1 MKTEQLPNSVIFKIL
16 AIRTIR
22 IGKSLYQF
30 WHEVGEA
37 NGILPYV
44 SQVSTQF
51 LVPKVW
57 NQIRLRWLR
66 GPSSPTIQ
74 GSGKL
79 ATRTRSLTPLQSKIN
94 GSRPPYPISYS
105 YFTHYLNMFLHFQ
118 KEPPREHR
126 GPTYYAMTGQHHFL
140 ISTSFLNFLYPLHH
154 LLYFSALL
162 NLITL
167 PFHIKF
173 KKKYSN
179 IIFHDVVI
187 KCGW

>member
-1 MKTEQLPNSVIFKIL
+1 MTCSWGNKWHF
-16 AIRTIR
+16 TIY
-22 IGKSLYQF
+22 I
-30 WHEVGEA
+30 
-37 NGILPYV
+37 

-74 GSGKL
+74 GSGRL

-118 KEPPREHR
+118 KEPPREHL
-126 GPTYYAMTGQHHFL
+126 GPTCCDMTGLHHFL

-154 LLYFSALL
+154 LLYSSALL

-167 PFHIKF
+167 PFTLNLRKSI
-173 KKKYSN
+173 
-179 IIFHDVVI
+179 VI
-187 KCGW
+187 LLFTTFYHSINVTM